1 MELLWKKKFAAE
13 EMSSAAAQI
22 LSASTKH
29 KIFFLKGNLG
39 AGKTTLCQ
47 ELVKKLGFT
56 GRVSS
61 PTFGLVNNYTLL
73 NGEEIHHLDLYRLK
87 KEEELMEAGIFEIL
101 NSGNYCFVE
110 WPEIIES
117 APEGG
122 HLLIE
127 MMHKEDAT
135 REISLWRVEP

>member
-22 LSASTKH
+22 LMASADH

-39 AGKTTLCQ
+39 AGKTTLCK
-47 ELVKKLGFT
+47 ELVKVLGFT

-61 PTFGLVNNYTLL
+61 PTFALVNNYSLP
-73 NGEEIHHLDLYRLK
+73 NGEEIHHLDLYRL

-101 NSGNYCFVE
+101 NSGHYCFVE

-117 APEGG
+117 TMDKG

-127 MMHKEDAT
+127 MLHQEDAT
-135 REISLWRVEP
+135 REISLWRVTA